1 MGNPYWYWTCK
12 SLVAMAA
19 EVAYGARY
27 TGLENVPREGGVLMI
42 SNHQSHLDPPLIGS
56 GCPRQMSFVARK
68 SLFKFPPFGWFIHSL
83 NAFPID
89 RDGFPLAG
97 VKETL
102 RRLKGGEMVLIFP
115 EGTRT
120 RTGEMGHFKPGFS
133 ALAVRARAA
142 ILPAAIEGSF
152 AAWPRRQSLP
162 SPGGNVHVHFGQ
174 PILPDEYMKYKEAEL
189 VATLEGRVRA
199 YHEMLCR
206 RAPFTGQHRIA

>member
-1 MGNPYWYWTCK
+1 MGNRYWYWACK
-12 SLVAMAA
+12 SLVALAA

-27 TGLENVPREGGVLMI
+27 TGLENVPREGGVLMV
-42 SNHQSHLDPPLIGS
+42 SNHQSHLDPLLIGS

-68 SLFKFPPFGWFIHSL
+68 TLFRFPPFGWLIGSL

-102 RRLKGGEMVLIFP
+102 KRLKRGEMVLIFP

-120 RTGEMGHFKPGFS
+120 RDGKMGHFKPGFS
-133 ALAVRARAA
+133 ALALRAQAA
-142 ILPAAIEGSF
+142 ILPVAIEGTH
-152 AAWPRRQSLP
+152 AAWPRRQALP
-162 SPGGNVHVHFGQ
+162 RTGTVHVHFGK
-174 PILPDEYMKYKEAEL
+174 PMLPDEFTKFGEAEL
-189 VATLEGRVRA
+189 VATLEGRVRD

-206 RAPFTGQHRIA
+206 RAPFARQHR